1 MCCEYVVG
9 RGQEAKGVGG
19 KGSRRGGKG
28 VVVTACGLCLSLVQA
43 HASLVIEVCVQPSHS
58 LTTFVFKKGRDIGVP
73 GPKLAGGQT
82 VAIENATAVIRIAND
97 IVFYCQSS

>member
-1 MCCEYVVG
+1 
-9 RGQEAKGVGG
+9 
-19 KGSRRGGKG
+19 
-28 VVVTACGLCLSLVQA
+28 
-43 HASLVIEVCVQPSHS
+43 VIEVCVQPSHS

-97 IVFYCQSS
+97 IVFYCQARHRSVLLSVYPYLFLPSREAPQIDFKQIVPCGSEDVGNFKFNR